1 MRFGPWEIIIIVMF
15 VVILFG
21 AKRIPEIMRGLGS
34 GFKEFKSGL
43 QDGIPDNNSETI
55 NQTEKQSSK
64 KEDTPKN

>member
-43 QDGIPDNNSETI
+43 REGDAGPDK
-55 NQTEKQSSK
+55 QTETKTNEKDKSS
-64 KEDTPKN
+64 

>member
-43 QDGIPDNNSETI
+43 QDGEAGPVS
-55 NQTEKQSSK
+55 QSEKQSSK
-64 KEDTPKN
+64 KDETS